1 VKALYSRPKRLYFLV
16 IAFTVLGIVL
26 SRFLPVTL
34 FPNSAKPEFRVNVG
48 LRGMTP
54 DDFYHQFGD
63 ELQANLRKIEGAEKV
78 NVRGEPGHMN
88 YRVEFKWG
96 IDAKKAEREVQT
108 AVETIRPRLPKEM
121 RETINYHQAQSNS
134 AFYAASITAADGDL
148 TALKKTLEP
157 LIYAPIKALEGT
169 KSVGLT
175 DPNWQNVYITVNP
188 ERAIFYRVD
197 VFRLAN
203 YIENALAPIYPG
215 SVQLGEHQYQILLQ
229 NKVENIAQ
237 LEDLSLEP
245 FGTPGLKL
253 KDVALIELRQS
264 SEGSNIYKTDGKQS
278 LILFVN
284 PRDDANLK
292 ELCDKVTE
300 ILATTKSKWPPG
312 SDYKILVN
320 PSNVINAAVKD
331 VYESIALGGF
341 FAVVIL
347 LLFVGSLKLTIFSA
361 LEIPLAMAW
370 AFILMYFNN
379 VGINLVSLGGLAL
392 SAGMNV
398 DASVVMVENIIRH
411 FEMDKN
417 KTRERLDVII
427 DAVNE
432 VKWPI
437 VTSTLASVIV
447 FLPLSMTSG
456 VTYAI
461 LGDLAKAVVYSH
473 VFSAIVAI
481 ILVPTIRSQIDFDP
495 SDMNRVSR
503 LFNTFYDRFVLF
515 YQRFLGFILSS
526 KIRRASIAIGAFTL
540 VLGVSYALLPKIK
553 KEIIAVPSSELIYMW
568 VSISGTTTTEDA
580 AIAVE
585 PYEKIIKN
593 EFADTVDYT
602 FTQIYGRDEAAILA
616 HLKSKKTMKETMK
629 RLETKLTSTP
639 QIQFR
644 MFPFNPSKLPIPNPP
659 HLSVRITGPD
669 DDVLE
674 YAEKLKMELEGTRLF
689 AWVDSTVKRVPQF
702 TLTPH
707 FHTLDRIREKDPTA
721 GPSLSDLGEIIA
733 SGIRS
738 RGLGFIKTG
747 DKDKY
752 VYVQYPEQ
760 WFKTSEDIAAIPIVA
775 NANILPLSAL
785 ASLKLDDAVS
795 GFYIEEETR
804 NTMVYGYLTQNAR
817 EDKYNN
823 EQKLKAMVEKMP
835 RPKDV
840 QVIIEDS
847 QVEINKSL
855 KGLILAFLISLCLI
869 AMIVYIQFENIKD
882 VLIIKAAIPLGF
894 LGVSLALWVFDST
907 WSINSFLGVIL
918 LGGIAVNN
926 SIIIV
931 SFYNQCRNEGLDPIT
946 AAIKSASVRMRP
958 VLITSF
964 TTILAMIPLAMG
976 LGQGGEVLQPLGIS
990 VSFGM
995 LFSTILTLIVI
1006 PCLEVIADRKH
1017 V

>member
-1 VKALYSRPKRLYFLV
+1 MKSIYARPKRLYFLI

-34 FPNSAKPEFRVNVG
+34 FPNSAKPEFRVNVS

-54 DDFYHQFGD
+54 ENFYHQYGD

-78 NVRGEPGHMN
+78 TVRGEPGHMN
-88 YRVEFKWG
+88 YTVEFKWG
-96 IDAKKAEREVQT
+96 IDAKKADREVQT
-108 AVETIRPRLPKEM
+108 VVETIRPRLPKEM
-121 RETINYHQAQSNS
+121 RDFMNYWQRQANS
-134 AFYAASITAADGDL
+134 AFYAASISSPDGDL
-148 TALKKTLEP
+148 TALKKALEP
-157 LIYAPIKALEGT
+157 LIYSPIKSLEGT
-169 KSVGLT
+169 KAVGLT
-175 DPNWQNVYITVNP
+175 DPSAQNVYITVNP
-188 ERAIFYRVD
+188 ERATFHRVD
-197 VFRLAN
+197 VFKLAG
-203 YIENALAPIYPG
+203 YVESALAPIYPG
-215 SVQLGEHQYQILLQ
+215 SVQLGESNYQILLQ
-229 NKVENIAQ
+229 NKVENVSE
-237 LEDLSLEP
+237 LEELSLEP

-253 KDVALIELRQS
+253 KDIAVIELRAGQ
-264 SEGSNIYKTDGKQS
+264 EGQDIYKTDGKQS

-292 ELCDKVTE
+292 ELCDQVTG
-300 ILATTKSKWPPG
+300 ILETSKPKWPKG
-312 SDYKILVN
+312 ADFKILVN
-320 PSNVINAAVKD
+320 PSNVINAAVRD

-341 FAVVIL
+341 FAVAIL
-347 LLFVGSLKLTIFSA
+347 LLFVGSLKLTVFSA

-411 FEMDKN
+411 FEMERN
-417 KTRERLDVII
+417 KGRERLDVIM

-437 VTSTLASVIV
+437 LTSTLASVIV

-481 ILVPTIRSQIDFDP
+481 ILVPTIRSQIHHDP
-495 SDMNRVSR
+495 NEMNRVSMA
-503 LFNTFYDRFVLF
+503 FNYYYEKFVLL
-515 YQRFLGFILSS
+515 YQGFLRFILSS
-526 KIRRASIAIGAFTL
+526 KVRRVSLSTGAFAL
-540 VLGVSYALLPKIK
+540 VIGVSYILLPKIK
-553 KEIIAVPSSELIYMW
+553 KEIIAIPSSDLVIIW
-568 VSISGTTTTEDA
+568 ASISGSMSTEEA
-580 AIAVE
+580 AMALE
-585 PYEKIIKN
+585 PYEKILKN
-593 EFADTVDYT
+593 EFSDKIDYT
-602 FTQIYGRDEAAILA
+602 FTQVRDRDEGGIFA
-616 HLKSKKTMKETMK
+616 HLKSKKLMKETMK
-629 RLETKLTSTP
+629 ELENRLVSTP

-644 MFPFNPSKLPIPNPP
+644 VWPFNPSKLPIPNPP
-659 HLSVRITGPD
+659 HLSVKITGPESET
-669 DDVLE
+669 LE
-674 YAEKLKMELEGTRLF
+674 YAEKLKMELEGTRLL
-689 AWVDSTVKRVPQF
+689 AWVDSTVKREPQF
-702 TLTPH
+702 TLKPQ
-707 FHTLDRIREKDPTA
+707 FQVLDRIKDKDLSGPT
-721 GPSLSDLGEIIA
+721 LFDLGEIIS
-733 SGIRS
+733 SGIRQK
-738 RGLGFIKTG
+738 GLGFVKTD

-752 VYVQYPEQ
+752 VYIQYPEQ
-760 WFKTSEDIAAIPIVA
+760 WFKTAEDIAAIPVIA
-775 NANILPLSAL
+775 GASILPLSAL
-785 ASLKLDDAVS
+785 ATISLDDAVS

-804 NTMVYGYLTQNAR
+804 NTLVYGYLTQQAR

-823 EQKLKAMVEKMP
+823 EQKLKALVESLP
-835 RPKDV
+835 RSKDV

-855 KGLILAFLISLCLI
+855 RGLIYAFLISLCLI
-869 AMIVYIQFENIKD
+869 AMIVYVQFENIKD

-926 SIIIV
+926 SIILV
-931 SFYNQCRNEGLDPIT
+931 SFYNQCREEGLDPVS

-995 LFSTILTLIVI
+995 LFSTLLTLIIV